1 MKHQENSI
9 HRFKY
14 RNQVFMG
21 KYRILIVED
30 HALTRFGLK
39 TAFET
44 DDSYEIFEAPNA
56 KKGIET
62 ADKKNIDVVIMD
74 LGLPD
79 MNGIEAASLIKQKHP
94 EVKVV
99 ILSSHEQKEDV
110 IKSIKAGAS
119 AYCTK
124 DVDPEKLIEIVNSVI
139 KGAAWFDPKVAQ
151 YILNAAISTETSA
164 EKTQKAEPET
174 EKNSDTNLTAREK
187 QVLSLIVEG
196 LSNNDIAKKLE
207 VSINTTKA
215 HVCNILQKLAVNDRT
230 QAAIKAIKD
239 NII

>member
-1 MKHQENSI
+1 
-9 HRFKY
+9 
-14 RNQVFMG
+14 MG
-21 KYRILIVED
+21 KYKLLIVED

-39 TAFET
+39 TAFEAAE
-44 DDSYEIFEAPNA
+44 SFEIYEAQNA
-56 KKGIET
+56 NKGIET
-62 ADKKNIDVVIMD
+62 ADKINMDVVIMD

-79 MNGIEAASLIKQKHP
+79 MNGIEAASVIKQKHP

-99 ILSSHEQKEDV
+99 ILSSHEAETDV

-124 DVDPEKLIEIVNSVI
+124 DVDPEKLIHIVNSVI

-151 YILNAAISTETSA
+151 YILNAAISTQTDSENT
-164 EKTQKAEPET
+164 EPEA
-174 EKNSDTNLTAREK
+174 ERNSDSNLTAREK
-187 QVLSLIVEG
+187 QVLALIVEG